1 MEIEDSINN
10 KLTKLNQNDR
20 HYEAIKILYRA
31 KDLHSVLSMKLS
43 KKKNT
48 RKVLLRKSM
57 KKQRNFKMI
66 KKQRQ

>member
-43 KKKNT
+43 KKK
-48 RKVLLRKSM
+48 KHSKSSTEEINEKT
-57 KKQRNFKMI
+57 KKLQND
-66 KKQRQ
+66 